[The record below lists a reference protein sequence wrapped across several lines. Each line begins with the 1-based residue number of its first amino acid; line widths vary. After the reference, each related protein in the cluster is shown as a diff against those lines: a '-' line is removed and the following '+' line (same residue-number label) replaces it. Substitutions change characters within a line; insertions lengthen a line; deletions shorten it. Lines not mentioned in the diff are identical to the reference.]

1 MGRVLRLQQPG
12 ARNRGGAAVPADGAP
27 RHTDAADGPGQ
38 VHPRT
43 PAGRG
48 ALLADERPAGP
59 VLPPFH
65 VAAPLP
71 AAVLQRA
78 RRLEGLLG
86 DPRDRSNPYGHH
98 ALAHGAGRRPFDGL
112 GGLVES
118 EILPVTKGGHFTGG
132 EALAA
137 ALRPLLRRD
146 PELGHALVTSTLA
159 AVPGAPLPDRSV
171 ELARLLGPAALGAA
185 AGTAL
190 RAAVRAVAQ
199 GERRTPGLSRW
210 RASLARSF
218 ADLLACESLTAVA
231 LRSLSRPS
239 GTGDAVLRAAAGC
252 VVPALAAEIL
262 DEAVLTLGECGHG
275 RDSAALRWCLRAA
288 DGTARV
294 RDASGTAES
303 RAQLLRALPSSAGP
317 GGGRAAARP
326 AGEYT
331 GRTDDGTLPT
341 DPVADLHGLLDAA
354 AAERNG
360 SGAADGPEAGRAR
373 AAGRLLAER
382 RLLTGPERR
391 VPGTG
396 AAAAERYA
404 QLLTACVVLAVRRD
418 TARYGSSGFLAS
430 GGWTPLALARAVQ
443 RLGLPPVGPFD
454 RAQAGVEA
462 ELDRRDRM
470 GVDTDLHAT
479 RILW

>member
-12 ARNRGGAAVPADGAP
+12 ARNVGGAVSADGSSRHVDAP
-27 RHTDAADGPGQ
+27 GDPGP

-48 ALLADERPAGP
+48 ALLADERPAGSH
-59 VLPPFH
+59 LPPFH
-65 VAAPLP
+65 VAAPP
-71 AAVLQRA
+71 PTAVVQRA

-112 GGLVES
+112 GGLVEA
-118 EILPVTKGGHFTGG
+118 EIRPVAKGGHFAGG

-146 PELGHALVTSTLA
+146 PDLGHALVTAALA
-159 AVPGAPLPDRSV
+159 AVPDSEAPLPARTV
-171 ELARLLGPAALGAA
+171 ELARLIGPAALGAA

-190 RAAVRAVAQ
+190 RAAVRAVAE
-199 GERRTPGLSRW
+199 GERGTPGLSRW

-239 GTGDAVLRAAAGC
+239 GTGDAVVRAAACC

-288 DGTARV
+288 EGAARV
-294 RDASGTAES
+294 REASGTAES

-317 GGGRAAARP
+317 GGGRAAVRP
-326 AGEYT
+326 AGPYT
-331 GRTDDGTLPT
+331 GAASGDADAR
-341 DPVADLHGLLDAA
+341 DPLAGLLGLLDAA
-354 AAERNG
+354 AADRDG
-360 SGAADGPEAGRAR
+360 TGPEAGRAR

-382 RLLTGPERR
+382 RLLTGPEGK

-418 TARYGSSGFLAS
+418 TARYGRGGFLAS

-454 RAQAGVEA
+454 GAQAGVEA

-479 RILW
+479 RVLW